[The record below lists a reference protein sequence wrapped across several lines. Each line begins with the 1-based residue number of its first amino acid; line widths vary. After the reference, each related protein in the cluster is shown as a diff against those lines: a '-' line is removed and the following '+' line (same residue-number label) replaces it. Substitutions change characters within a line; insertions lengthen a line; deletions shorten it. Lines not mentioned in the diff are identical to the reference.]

1 MAESSRLYCLPLA
14 SEGQKNKKVV
24 KKMDRQMLEMEYAQA
39 WEELKQARLNVQIA
53 QKNFHDV
60 CGLLMEQLMLD
71 NVDVLARLKDSDTPT
86 I

>member
-1 MAESSRLYCLPLA
+1 
-14 SEGQKNKKVV
+14 
-24 KKMDRQMLEMEYAQA
+24 MLEMEYAHA

-60 CGLLMEQLMLD
+60 CGLLLEQLMIE
-71 NVDVLARLKDSDTPT
+71 NVDVLARLRDANADAPT

>member
-1 MAESSRLYCLPLA
+1 
-14 SEGQKNKKVV
+14 
-24 KKMDRQMLEMEYAQA
+24 MDRQMLEMEYAHA

-60 CGLLMEQLMLD
+60 CGLLLEQLMLQ
-71 NVDVLARLKDSDTPT
+71 NVDVLERLKDCDTPT

>member
-1 MAESSRLYCLPLA
+1 
-14 SEGQKNKKVV
+14 
-24 KKMDRQMLEMEYAQA
+24 MDRQMLEMEYAHA

-60 CGLLMEQLMLD
+60 CGLLLEQLMIE
-71 NVDVLARLKDSDTPT
+71 NVDVLARLRDANADTPT

>member
-1 MAESSRLYCLPLA
+1 
-14 SEGQKNKKVV
+14 
-24 KKMDRQMLEMEYAQA
+24 MDRQMLEMEYAQA

-60 CGLLMEQLMLD
+60 CGLLMEKLMLE
-71 NVDVLARLKDSDTPT
+71 NVDVLARLKDKDTPT

>member
-1 MAESSRLYCLPLA
+1 
-14 SEGQKNKKVV
+14 
-24 KKMDRQMLEMEYAQA
+24 MDREMLEIEYAHA

-60 CGLLMEQLMLD
+60 CGLLLEKLMIE
-71 NVDVLARLKDSDTPT
+71 NVDVLARLRDANADTPT